1 MIDQWTQNEPA
12 ELHAA
17 FVSFSEGLGAVL
29 EAMRTT
35 YNEATVGDIQAFSG
49 QPLFPNVDDPD
60 MDADDNLQDLYA
72 EYCSMVAASAASRA
86 QIALVQIDLLGKLD
100 SYLGAPH
107 EQIAQDV
114 SETEKTARHLTQ
126 IADKLFA
133 STSGLG
139 CAIYDVPESEDDEE
153 GRIASREKVF
163 YDIDKAIHA
172 YAMQSLHA
180 LHVRMEFAQTLI
192 NQLFIDPSSK
202 PDFQARNLPDPD
214 DFFNE
219 TLEKGPMII
228 ASVTNFIDSRLR
240 ANGALRTMHVK
251 EASKLTPCEE
261 YQRSLPLFYLDLK

>member
-12 ELHAA
+12 ELQAE
-17 FVSFSEGLGAVL
+17 FISLSEQLGFVL
-29 EAMRTT
+29 EDMRKA
-35 YNEATVGDIQAFSG
+35 YDEATAGDIQAFSG

-133 STSGLG
+133 STSGLD
-139 CAIYDVPESEDDEE
+139 CAIYDMAESQCDEE

-219 TLEKGPMII
+219 TLEKCPMAI

-240 ANGALRTMHVK
+240 ANDALRTMPARTV
-251 EASKLTPCEE
+251 SKLKPDED
-261 YQRSLPLFYLDLK
+261 YRRSFPLFFFDMN